1 MEVRQAKRKMAKLKI
16 GLQGPSG
23 SGKTYSA
30 LLLAFGITN
39 DWSKIIV
46 IDTENNSADL
56 YSHLGE
62 YKVLT
67 LDAPY
72 SPERY
77 IQAIELAESSFVANV
92 ASKNSATNATN
103 ETGVIII
110 DSMSQEWEGTGGIL
124 EIHNEMTGNS
134 FTNWG
139 KLTPRHNSLINKILL
154 SKCHIICTIRSKQDY
169 VLSERNGKM
178 IPEKIGLKGVTREG
192 LDYELTLVFELNV
205 KNYASSTKDRTG
217 LFTGKPEFKIN
228 AIIGKK
234 LAEWSLNSSN
244 PNEVK
249 ELINSTQSLEELIDI
264 YNSYPDIRDSL
275 KQDFVNKKLSFI
287 PPKNN

>member
-1 MEVRQAKRKMAKLKI
+1 MEVRTAKRKMVKLKI

-92 ASKNSATNATN
+92 ASKNSAINATN

-110 DSMSQEWEGTGGIL
+110 DSMSQEWDKIL
-124 EIHNEMTGNS
+124 EIHNEMPGNS

-178 IPEKIGLKGVTREG
+178 VPEKIGLKGVTREG

>member
-92 ASKNSATNATN
+92 ASKNSAINATN

-110 DSMSQEWEGTGGIL
+110 DSMSHEWERIL

-139 KLTPRHNSLINKILL
+139 KLTKMHNSLINKILL

-178 IPEKIGLKGVTREG
+178 VPEKVGLKGVTREG

-217 LFTGKPEFKIN
+217 LFNGKPEFKIN

>member
-1 MEVRQAKRKMAKLKI
+1 MIK
-16 GLQGPSG
+16 
-23 SGKTYSA
+23 
-30 LLLAFGITN
+30 F
-39 DWSKIIV
+39 
-46 IDTENNSADL
+46 
-56 YSHLGE
+56 
-62 YKVLT
+62 
-67 LDAPY
+67 
-72 SPERY
+72 
-77 IQAIELAESSFVANV
+77 
-92 ASKNSATNATN
+92 
-103 ETGVIII
+103 
-110 DSMSQEWEGTGGIL
+110 
-124 EIHNEMTGNS
+124 
-134 FTNWG
+134 
-139 KLTPRHNSLINKILL
+139 NSLINKILL

-178 IPEKIGLKGVTREG
+178 VPEKIGLKGVTREG

-287 PPKNN
+287 PPKNS